1 MCLICVE
8 FEKGKLTVTEG
19 FRNLREMEN
28 SIPKEHF
35 EEVTNNLYKTM
46 EEIEWNKL
54 PEGLLGIVDDDSCAP
69 YEYTILWDE
78 LWKNFEFDREGEV
91 WDNIEDDLT

>member
-1 MCLICVE
+1 MCLICIE
-8 FEKGKLTVTEG
+8 WEKGKLTVTEG

-35 EEVTNNLYKTM
+35 EEVTNNLYKAM

-54 PEGLLGIVDDDSCAP
+54 PEGLLGIVDDDSD
-69 YEYTILWDE
+69 TLWDKY
-78 LWKNFEFDREGEV
+78 WGNCYIKDF
-91 WDNIEDDLT
+91 